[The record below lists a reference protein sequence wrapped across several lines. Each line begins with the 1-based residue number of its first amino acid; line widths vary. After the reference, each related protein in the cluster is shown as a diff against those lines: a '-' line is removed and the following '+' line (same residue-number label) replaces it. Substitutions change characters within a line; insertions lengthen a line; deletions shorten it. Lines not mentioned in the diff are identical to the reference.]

1 MIPKGIGTHRLR
13 IIGLLRQ
20 NVFRFILEDMKG
32 MSIGTEAI
40 TEFAETVP
48 VGIPLPT
55 YYH

>member
-1 MIPKGIGTHRLR
+1 
-13 IIGLLRQ
+13 
-20 NVFRFILEDMKG
+20 MKG